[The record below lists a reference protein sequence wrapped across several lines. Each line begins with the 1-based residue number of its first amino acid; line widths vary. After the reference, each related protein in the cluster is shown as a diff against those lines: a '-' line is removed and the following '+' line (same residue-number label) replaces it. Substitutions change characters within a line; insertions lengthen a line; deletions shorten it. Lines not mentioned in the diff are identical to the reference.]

1 MSTQGPPLAGP
12 DRLPTGAPPLAGPDV
27 LPLGTVWALPDAV
40 TWAAPGEPRLNGTP
54 LAWHRLRVVVRD
66 GGRTLW
72 DAMLDRPAAGALAA
86 REPRLGAAIQRLEH
100 RPALKGW
107 DLSRPQVMGIVNVT
121 PDSFSDGGR
130 HDTAEAAIA
139 HARRLVAEGADL
151 LDIGGESTRP
161 GSLEIEAGMQCARV
175 LPVIAAAAEDGVR
188 CAVDTRNA
196 VVMQAAVAAGAA
208 MINDVSALDHDP
220 GAADLLAGLD
230 VPVVLMHMRGD
241 PATMRD
247 RVAYDDLIVEIVEE
261 LAARIDYSVA
271 AGIARERLV
280 IDPGFGFAKN
290 EAQNFALLKGMAALH
305 ALGLPILA
313 GLSRKSFV
321 GAASGVR
328 EAGRRQPGSL
338 AAALAA
344 ASAGAHIL
352 RVHDVAETVQA
363 LKVWARVAAG
373 A

>member
-1 MSTQGPPLAGP
+1 MTAEATIQGPPS
-12 DRLPTGAPPLAGPDV
+12 AGPDV
-27 LPLGTVWALPDAV
+27 LPPGTVWALPDAV
-40 TWAAPGEPRLNGTP
+40 AWAAPGDPRLNGTP
-54 LAWHRLRVVVRD
+54 LAWHRLRVVVRRD
-66 GGRTLW
+66 GRTLW
-72 DAMLDRPAAGALAA
+72 QALLDRPAAGSLAA
-86 REPRLGAAIQRLEH
+86 REPRLARAIQRLEV
-100 RPALKGW
+100 RPGLKGW
-107 DLSRPQVMGIVNVT
+107 DLSRPLVMGIVNVT

-130 HDTAEAAIA
+130 HSAPEAAIA

-161 GSLEIEAGMQCARV
+161 GSAEVDAGTQCARV
-175 LPVIAAAAEDGVR
+175 LPVIAAAAEEGVR
-188 CAVDTRNA
+188 CAVDTRSA

-208 MINDVSALDHDP
+208 VVNDVSALDHDP
-220 GAADLLAGLD
+220 GAADLVAGLD

-241 PATMRD
+241 PRTMRD
-247 RVAYDDLIVEIVEE
+247 RTGYDDLVVEVVEA
-261 LAARIDYSVA
+261 LAARVDHAVA
-271 AGIARERLV
+271 AGIARARLV

-321 GAASGVR
+321 GAASGVTVADQR
-328 EAGRRQPGSL
+328 QAGSI

>member
-1 MSTQGPPLAGP
+1 MAGSDILPPGI
-12 DRLPTGAPPLAGPDV
+12 
-27 LPLGTVWALPDAV
+27 VWALPDAV
-40 TWAAPGEPRLNGTP
+40 TWAAAGEPGLNGTA

-66 GGRTLW
+66 GGRTWW
-72 DAMLDRPAAGALAA
+72 DALLDRPAAGALAA
-86 REPRLGAAIQRLEH
+86 REPRLAAAIRRLEA
-100 RPALKGW
+100 RPALTGW
-107 DLSRPQVMGIVNVT
+107 DLTRPLVMGIVNVT

-130 HDTAEAAIA
+130 HDAPEAAIA
-139 HARRLVAEGADL
+139 HARRLVADGADL

-161 GSLEIEAGMQCARV
+161 GSLEIDAGTQCARV
-175 LPVIAAAAEDGVR
+175 LPVISAAAEEGVR

-208 MINDVSALDHDP
+208 MVNDVSALGHDP
-220 GAADLLAGLD
+220 GAADLVAGLD

-241 PATMRD
+241 PRTMRD
-247 RVAYDDLIVEIVEE
+247 RIVYDDLIVEVVEE
-261 LAARIDYSVA
+261 LAVRIDTAVA
-271 AGIARERLV
+271 AGIARDRLL

-321 GAASGVR
+321 GAASGVSQADQR
-328 EAGRRQPGSL
+328 QAGSI

-363 LKVWARVAAG
+363 LKVWGRVAAG

>member
-1 MSTQGPPLAGP
+1 MTTATTIQGPPSAGP
-12 DRLPTGAPPLAGPDV
+12 DILPQ
-27 LPLGTVWALPDAV
+27 GTVWALPDAV
-40 TWAAPGEPRLNGTP
+40 AWAADGEPRLNGSA
-54 LAWHRLRVVVRD
+54 LAWHRLRVVVRHQ
-66 GGRTLW
+66 GRTLW
-72 DAMLDRPAAGALAA
+72 DTRLDRPAAGALAA
-86 REPRLGAAIQRLEH
+86 REPRLADAISRLEH
-100 RPALKGW
+100 RPILAGW
-107 DLSRPQVMGIVNVT
+107 NLARPLVMGIVNVT

-130 HDTAEAAIA
+130 HDLPAEAIA
-139 HARRLVAEGADL
+139 HARRLVADGADL

-161 GSLEIEAGMQCARV
+161 GSREIDAGTQCARV
-175 LPVIAAAAEDGVR
+175 LPVVAAAAEDGVR
-188 CAVDTRNA
+188 CAVDTRSA
-196 VVMQAAVAAGAA
+196 VVMRAAVAAGAA
-208 MINDVSALDHDP
+208 MVNDVSALGHDP

-247 RVAYDDLIVEIVEE
+247 RVAYDDLIVDIVEE
-261 LAARIDYSVA
+261 LAGRIDHAVA

-280 IDPGFGFAKN
+280 IDPGFGFAKT
-290 EAQNFALLKGMAALH
+290 EAQNFALLKGLAALH
-305 ALGLPILA
+305 ALGRPILA

-328 EAGRRQPGSL
+328 EPDRRQAGSI

-344 ASAGAHIL
+344 ASAGAHVL

-363 LKVWARVAAG
+363 LKVWTRVAVG